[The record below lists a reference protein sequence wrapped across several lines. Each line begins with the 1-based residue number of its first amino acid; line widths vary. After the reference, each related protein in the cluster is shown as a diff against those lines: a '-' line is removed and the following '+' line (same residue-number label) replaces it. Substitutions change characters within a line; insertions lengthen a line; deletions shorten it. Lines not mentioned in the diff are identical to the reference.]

1 MILTKLKSDAY
12 FCYLKVFC
20 MEAATKSKRLLNPMD
35 TVAGIL
41 FGLIMALTFTCS
53 INIGVRGP
61 AEIRQLLIG
70 AIGCNFAW
78 GLVDAT
84 MYLVGMLSLK
94 NRNKIIL
101 DSVQHSSQAEKVKVQ
116 ISEVLP
122 PAIVSAIGAEG
133 LEEIRK
139 KLVALPDTP
148 YRVRLTMDDI
158 KTAIAIFFLVFVS
171 TLPVVIPFLFI
182 SETQTALR
190 ISNAIAIVMMF
201 WCGWSLAKYVG
212 FNKWKMSI
220 AVILIGIALVAITI
234 ALGG

>member
-1 MILTKLKSDAY
+1 
-12 FCYLKVFC
+12 
-20 MEAATKSKRLLNPMD
+20 MEAVTKSKRLLNPMD

-84 MYLVGMLSLK
+84 IYLVGMLSQK
-94 NRNKIIL
+94 NRNKTIF
-101 DSVQHSSQAEKVKVQ
+101 DSVQHSSKAEKAKVQ
-116 ISEVLP
+116 ISEALP
-122 PAIVSAIGAEG
+122 PVIVSAIGTEG
-133 LEEIRK
+133 LDEIRK

-148 YRVRLTMDDI
+148 HHVRLTMDDI
-158 KTAIAIFFLVFVS
+158 KSALAIFFLVFVS
-171 TLPVVIPFLFI
+171 TFPVVIPFLFI
-182 SETQTALR
+182 RDTQTALR
-190 ISNAIAIVMMF
+190 VSNLIAIVMMF
-201 WCGWSLAKYVG
+201 LCGWTLAKYVG
-212 FNKWKMSI
+212 FNRWKMSI
-220 AVILIGIALVAITI
+220 AMILIGAALVAITI